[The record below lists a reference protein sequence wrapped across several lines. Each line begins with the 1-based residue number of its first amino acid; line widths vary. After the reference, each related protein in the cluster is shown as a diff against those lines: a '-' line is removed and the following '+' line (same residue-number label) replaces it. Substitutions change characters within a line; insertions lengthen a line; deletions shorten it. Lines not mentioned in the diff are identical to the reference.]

1 MRNPLRVCMC
11 SVTVSGFNGTALCLN
26 TLKQCVTAFYTV
38 AFKSVLFYHLL
49 QCKLRHLESASLA
62 LTLPSRFA
70 DRLDINMHS
79 HALLCSLLTTVKGC
93 HHNLVAL
100 LLVIAQA
107 LCVSD
112 IT

>member
-1 MRNPLRVCMC
+1 M
-11 SVTVSGFNGTALCLN
+11 F
-26 TLKQCVTAFYTV
+26 KQCVTAFYTV
-38 AFKSVLFYHLL
+38 SFETVHFCHLL
-49 QCKLRHLESASLA
+49 QCKRRHLENVS

-112 IT
+112 VT